1 MRWFHAA
8 VYLVVLPLL
17 FTGWRLLGGDEG
29 RPSPLARIAGMSDA
43 RLHVWLGRAFALLIL
58 VPIVTGRK
66 GIATF
71 VRESLRRDPGDG
83 RWWARWPSGALHG
96 RFARHEGDF
105 DPGQRIANLVIVGGL
120 IVLTLTGIGLT
131 ALHGGPIFSWLA
143 RIHRWTFFVVTM
155 AIVGHVVVA
164 IGVLPGYRGAW
175 RAMHLGGRMARGTA
189 RRLWPAWVD
198 RLDRPE
204 DDA

>member
-17 FTGWRLLGGDEG
+17 LTGWRLLGGDEG

-71 VRESLRRDPGDG
+71 MRESLRRDPGDR
-83 RWWARWPSGALHG
+83 RWWARWPSGALRG

-131 ALHGGPIFSWLA
+131 VLHGGPTFSWLA
-143 RIHRWTFFVVTM
+143 RIHRWTFYVVTV
-155 AIVGHVVVA
+155 AIIGHVAVA
-164 IGVLPGYRGAW
+164 LGVLPGYRRVACDAPRRTHGPGDGASALA
-175 RAMHLGGRMARGTA
+175 RMGGEVG
-189 RRLWPAWVD
+189 P
-198 RLDRPE
+198 P
-204 DDA
+204 